1 MAQLHPCFRLPVG
14 SLFALLFFVS
24 CSTPD
29 LPDTNSS
36 TYQEVVTSFYSSVA
50 SIQSGEDAGAQDNLL
65 EVVELAPGEPA
76 AWYNLAL
83 IALRQNDF
91 VQGEE
96 RLLQAAL
103 LAPENGEIQ
112 RLLGAMEL
120 AKGNMDEG
128 IAALRKA
135 VALNEQDIKALFAL
149 AQELGRTGEPAAI
162 VEALTIYDQLQ
173 AVLPENLVVLI
184 EQSRLAAQQGD
195 FAVLSPAIEALAPL
209 SEAWAE
215 EVVAPYTAL
224 QEAVTNEDGPKPWF
238 KQASCATC
246 C

>member
-1 MAQLHPCFRLPVG
+1 MIKSAYTLV
-14 SLFALLFFVS
+14 LFLAALIFS
-24 CSTPD
+24 ACSTPD
-29 LPDTNSS
+29 LPNTNSS
-36 TYQEVVTSFYSSVA
+36 TYQEVITAFYSSVA

-65 EVVELAPGEPA
+65 KVVELAPGEPA

-96 RLLQAAL
+96 RLLQAEL

-135 VALNEQDIKALFAL
+135 VELNADDVKAKFAL
-149 AQELGRTGEPAAI
+149 AQELGRTGEPAAMQ
-162 VEALTIYDQLQ
+162 EALNDLRPT
-173 AVLPENLVVLI
+173 
-184 EQSRLAAQQGD
+184 
-195 FAVLSPAIEALAPL
+195 
-209 SEAWAE
+209 AW
-215 EVVAPYTAL
+215 TF
-224 QEAVTNEDGPKPWF
+224 T
-238 KQASCATC
+238 
-246 C
+246 